1 MSTYRL
7 FGELSF
13 DRDHLDLISQV
24 FEQVSLELGLR
35 QREDAIRDLVAQA
48 IIECAQ
54 KGIRDPDEMRRCAH
68 VSGRLRSP
76 ELTPV

>member
-1 MSTYRL
+1 MPTYRL
-7 FGELSF
+7 FRELSF

-24 FEQVSLELGLR
+24 FEQVSLDLGLG

-68 VSGRLRSP
+68 DFLQ
-76 ELTPV
+76 TA